1 MGSRQGRGIEGEMNL
16 MSFRNSQGFQ
26 SGWRRGG
33 GGVGMRSS
41 GVDHL
46 GLEAV
51 VENLAFSLSEMGTSK
66 VLSRT

>member
-26 SGWRRGG
+26 SGWRSGG

-41 GVDHL
+41 GVDRL